1 MAENTMSGVNSG
13 VSSGVSS
20 KASSGVSNIRGVL
33 LFFIMSLIGMFSF
46 FITFSFNGNDTFLV
60 NHVVA
65 LTRTGLAP
73 VMKYIVFL
81 LALVSLA
88 DLYVRRERFFRDST
102 NIFLSGAK
110 MIGFIMLTMV
120 VFNLGPEFLLA
131 DQVGPAVLFKILIP
145 ITITVVVAALF
156 LPFLLD
162 YGLIDFFGVLARP
175 VMRPVFKA
183 PGLSAVIAVS
193 AFLGNFSIGHIA
205 VDMLQKKG
213 RLTMRESVLIGT
225 GFCSV
230 SVGFLMLLS
239 SAFGLDQYW
248 NFYFWSAFL
257 ITIVVTIFQARIWP
271 TSTKPD
277 RCLEGCTPNL
287 EKEYKSDLLRNAY
300 NEGITVAQH
309 QASFFFREKIILKE
323 SILIVA
329 AFATGVNFF
338 AIVGILINQYTPLI
352 QYFAYI
358 FYPILKLIQIPAYDL
373 WTASQACAI
382 SFLDFTLPMLVA
394 TQGGEEMSLAT
405 RYVMAVVP
413 VSAIIFLSG
422 FIPCIMS
429 TSIRVSLFE
438 LVVIWFERIVMTI
451 FIAGGVALLYF

>member
-1 MAENTMSGVNSG
+1 MAEITLSRASR
-13 VSSGVSS
+13 VSKVS
-20 KASSGVSNIRGVL
+20 KVSNLRGVA
-33 LFFIMSLIGMFSF
+33 LFYIMSLIGVFSF
-46 FITFSFNGNDTFLV
+46 FISFPFNGNDTFLV

-65 LTRTGLAP
+65 MARVGLAP
-73 VMKYIVFL
+73 VMKYIVYFL
-81 LALVSLA
+81 GIISLI
-88 DLYVRRERFFRDST
+88 DLYARRERFFRDGA
-102 NIFLSGAK
+102 NIFMSVAK

-120 VFNLGPEFLLA
+120 VFNHGPEFLLTPEA
-131 DQVGPAVLFKILIP
+131 GPAVLFKILIP
-145 ITITVVVAALF
+145 ITITVVVAAIF

-225 GFCSV
+225 GFCTV

-248 NFYFWSAFL
+248 NFYFWSAFI

-287 EKEYKSDLLRNAY
+287 EKEFKTNLLRNAY
-300 NEGITVAQH
+300 NEGINVAQH
-309 QASFFFREKIILKE
+309 QKSFVSREKLILKE
-323 SILIVA
+323 SILVVA

-338 AIVGILINQYTPLI
+338 ATGGVLIYQYTPLI
-352 QYFAYI
+352 QYAAYI
-358 FYPILKLIQIPAYDL
+358 FYPILKLVQIPAYDL

-382 SFLDFTLPMLVA
+382 SFLDFSLPMIVI
-394 TQGGEEMSLAT
+394 TQGGEEMALAT

-413 VSAIIFLSG
+413 VSAIIFLG
-422 FIPCIMS
+422 AFIPCIMS

-438 LVVIWFERIVMTI
+438 LIVIWFERIVITI
-451 FIAGGVALLYF
+451 LIAGVVAMLYF

>member
-1 MAENTMSGVNSG
+1 MLEMALSR
-13 VSSGVSS
+13 VSSL
-20 KASSGVSNIRGVL
+20 RGVG
-33 LFFIMSLIGMFSF
+33 LFFIMSLIGVFSF
-46 FITFSFNGNDTFLV
+46 FITFPFNGNDTFLV

-65 LTRTGLAP
+65 AARVGLAP
-73 VMKYIVFL
+73 VMKYIVYL
-81 LALVSLA
+81 LGVVSLV
-88 DLYVRRERFFRDST
+88 DLYVRRQRFFRDSA
-102 NIFLSGAK
+102 NVFMSGAK

-120 VFNLGPEFLLA
+120 VFDVGPGFLLA
-131 DQVGPAVLFKILIP
+131 ENVGPAVLFKILIP
-145 ITITVVVAALF
+145 ITITVVVAAIF

-205 VDMLQKKG
+205 VDMLQRKG

-225 GFCSV
+225 GFCTV

-239 SAFGLDQYW
+239 SAFGLDQHW
-248 NFYFWSAFL
+248 NFYFWSAFT

-287 EKEYKSDLLRNAY
+287 EKEYKSDLFRNAY
-300 NEGITVAQH
+300 NEGVNVAQH
-309 QASFFFREKIILKE
+309 QKSFISREILILKE

-338 AIVGILINQYTPLI
+338 ATVGILINQYTPLI

-358 FYPILKLIQIPAYDL
+358 FYPILKLVQIPAYDL

-382 SFLDFTLPMLVA
+382 SFLDFTLPMIVA
-394 TQGGEEMSLAT
+394 TQGGGEMSIVT

-413 VSAIIFLSG
+413 VSAIIFLSA

-438 LVVIWFERIVMTI
+438 LIVIWFERIVITI
-451 FIAGGVALLYF
+451 LIAGVVAILYF